1 MENSITEKMTQDEL
15 DQVCKEISENLFPE
29 NVFSD
34 EQLKA
39 WALRCK
45 TPLDLFPLKDLKND
59 IEEAKM

>member
-1 MENSITEKMTQDEL
+1 
-15 DQVCKEISENLFPE
+15 
-29 NVFSD
+29 
-34 EQLKA
+34 LKA